1 MINFH
6 KHGSSQAIQCASLHE
21 LLFPLLFFCSHAH
34 SSAPLYGSV
43 QSFNRPTCISFHL
56 SLESNCVWQTLMKL
70 LSPPIFPLS
79 SSGKP
84 KEISFK
90 HPCQDHH
97 ASTSPEFISFLSAPR
112 RISSSSFLEQ
122 WSITAI
128 FNRFLLLTN
137 EHSTPYISHLYY
149 FLTLFLKRRY
159 FKLEIYI
166 NLLGEIRIM
175 IIQWWYDVRS
185 QFNPIDRRVGDSYA
199 FCY

>member
-1 MINFH
+1 LINFH

-21 LLFPLLFFCSHAH
+21 LLFPLLFFGSHAH
-34 SSAPLYGSV
+34 SSALLYGSV

-70 LSPPIFPLS
+70 LSPPIFPFS

-97 ASTSPEFISFLSAPR
+97 ASTSPEFIYFLFISFLSAPR
-112 RISSSSFLEQ
+112 RVSSSSFLEQ
-122 WSITAI
+122 WLITAI

-137 EHSTPYISHLYY
+137 EHSTPYISHCIICIS
-149 FLTLFLKRRY
+149 
-159 FKLEIYI
+159 LEV
-166 NLLGEIRIM
+166 LLLRDEK
-175 IIQWWYDVRS
+175 VS
-185 QFNPIDRRVGDSYA
+185 E
-199 FCY
+199 